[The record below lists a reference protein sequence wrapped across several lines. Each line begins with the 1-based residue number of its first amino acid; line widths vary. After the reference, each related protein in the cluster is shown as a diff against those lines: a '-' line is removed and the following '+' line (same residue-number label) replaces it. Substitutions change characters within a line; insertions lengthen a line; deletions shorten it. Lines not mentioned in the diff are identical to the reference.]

1 VVNRW
6 PNSATLHYV
15 GAPTVNTLKVYA
27 QGTLTTLGVVCSIQ
41 PTSGRHVVKA
51 NGDVVD
57 CKYRVL
63 AKKVTA
69 AIPSHA
75 ILKRLEFFGK
85 VYPIIRMHQYQ
96 YHTECII

>member
-1 VVNRW
+1 MVNRW

-27 QGTLTTLGVVCSIQ
+27 QGTLATVPVVCSIQ
-41 PTSGRHVVKA
+41 PTSGKHVVKA

-63 AKKVTA
+63 AKKVTT

-75 ILKRLEFFGK
+75 KLGKLEFFGTK
-85 VYPIIRMHQYQ
+85 HPIIRMHQYQ
-96 YHTECII
+96 YYTEFII